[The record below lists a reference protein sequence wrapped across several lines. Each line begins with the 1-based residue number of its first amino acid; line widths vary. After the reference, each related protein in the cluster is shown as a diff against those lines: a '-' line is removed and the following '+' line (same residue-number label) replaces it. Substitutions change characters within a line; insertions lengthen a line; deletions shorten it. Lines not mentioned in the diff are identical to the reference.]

1 MAGEYPALADGQSQP
16 CRAGQ
21 AWQWDG
27 VHFRILSPDEAGR
40 EGNDASCVL
49 QVSAGTFSAL
59 QPGDI
64 EAKTELELVRRYR
77 ESLAASIL
85 LAPHHG
91 SKTSSTPVFIR
102 FIDPQH
108 VIFSSGYL
116 NRFNHPDPGV
126 VARYRRHGS
135 TLYHSARSGHI
146 RVLVNPG
153 SGPGEVLSYRET
165 RPRFWSG
172 TP

>member
-40 EGNDASCVL
+40 EGNDAPCVL

-59 QPGDI
+59 LPGDI

-116 NRFNHPDPGV
+116 NRFNHLDPEV

-135 TLYHSARSGHI
+135 TLHHSARLGHI
-146 RVLVNPG
+146 RVLVKPG